1 MSDGTVKFSGT
12 VVRIERDGFG
22 IVQFDKPIGPNAN
35 SSFGL
40 ISNSSGTVVFSGTG
54 NVLPFAKL
62 KEGVHVSG
70 TAEADERDVAT
81 VKTVVVPSSS

>member
-1 MSDGTVKFSGT
+1 MSNGTVNFSGR

-22 IVQFDKPIGPNAN
+22 IIQFDKPIGPNAN
-35 SSFGL
+35 SSYGL

-54 NVLPFAKL
+54 TVIPFVKL
-62 KEGVHVSG
+62 REGAHVSG

-81 VKTVVVPSSS
+81 VKTVIVPST